1 MRPRPKGDAM
11 ASGNMA
17 GLGAAAAV
25 TGDGFAAAPPAQP
38 AAAHP

>member
-17 GLGAAAAV
+17 GLGAAAAM
-25 TGDGFAAAPPAQP
+25 TGDGFAAAPPGP
-38 AAAHP
+38 AGCGSP